1 MIQIFGTTA
10 VVVVVVT
17 ILEAFFGGRGR
28 GQATI
33 VIGVVLLAFGG
44 LLAMADRRLVFETVP
59 LIETA
64 RDYRFARDIVG
75 FFAGALFVG
84 CGVFGRVATGS
95 ARGHMQRLHEASVLA
110 AAEVKSAQE
119 LLTSVV
125 RSSISGVMILQAIRD
140 EAGLVVD
147 FTCRL
152 MNHEAE
158 QLLGRAATTLL
169 GEPLLKHV
177 PCLRREGFFNDAVSV
192 IEMKLPYMDER
203 RCRHGD
209 RERWYQV
216 AIVRHGDGVVAT
228 FADVSDRKRTEEQLR
243 HAAEHDTL
251 TGLPSRSLLTDR
263 LQQAIN
269 RAKRMAAY
277 QFGVLF
283 LDFDRFKI
291 INDSLGHDVGDQL
304 LMSISERLRANLRD
318 IDTPT
323 RLGEG
328 HLPARLGGDEFV
340 ILLDGITGARDAVVV
355 AERLQQALSEP
366 HMLDG
371 HEVISTASIGIVI
384 NDGKYET
391 PDEILRDADTA
402 MYQAKNSGK
411 ARHVVFDETMHNE
424 VMQRLHLEK
433 ELRAAA
439 EDLQFTLAYQ
449 PIVAMDTAT
458 LTGFEALIRWPH
470 SERGIVLPGNFIA
483 LAEELGLIVPIGKWV
498 LREACHQ
505 LKSWQKHYRGAKPLS
520 MAVNLSKQQLTD
532 PDLVDVVKDIIASSG
547 ISPSSLVL
555 EITESTIMDNL
566 DSLHPVLSRLRKEG
580 VRLAMDDFGTGH
592 SSLSF
597 LHRAPMDILK
607 IDRSFVNTTG
617 NPRDNGAIIHTVI
630 QLAHN
635 FEMDVVAEGI
645 ETVEQLALLL
655 SLDCNYGQGFLFSRP
670 VDKDKAWKY
679 LEKDY
684 QFTVDTGPREEPA
697 AAGPDAPASTPA
709 ATAPMADK
717 PAPTRPPIDKAAD
730 QAA

>member
-1 MIQIFGTTA
+1 MQ
-10 VVVVVVT
+10 
-17 ILEAFFGGRGR
+17 EA
-28 GQATI
+28 
-33 VIGVVLLAFGG
+33 
-44 LLAMADRRLVFETVP
+44 
-59 LIETA
+59 
-64 RDYRFARDIVG
+64 
-75 FFAGALFVG
+75 
-84 CGVFGRVATGS
+84 S
-95 ARGHMQRLHEASVLA
+95 ARA
-110 AAEVKSAQE
+110 AAELKSVQE
-119 LLTSVV
+119 LLSSVV
-125 RSSISGVMILQAIRD
+125 RSSISGVMILQAVRD
-140 EAGLVVD
+140 EAGIVVD

-158 QLLGRAATTLL
+158 QILGRAATTLI

-203 RCRHGD
+203 KCRHGD
-209 RERWYQV
+209 KDLWYQV

-228 FADVSDRKRTEEQLR
+228 FADVTNRKRTEGQLR

-269 RAKRMAAY
+269 RAKRMRGYRFA
-277 QFGVLF
+277 VLF

-291 INDSLGHDVGDQL
+291 INDSLGHEVGDQL
-304 LMSISERLRANLRD
+304 LISISKRLTANLRD

-328 HLPARLGGDEFV
+328 HLSARLGGDEFV
-340 ILLDGITGARDAVVV
+340 ILLDGISGPRDAVVV
-355 AERLQQALSEP
+355 AERLQTALSIP
-366 HMLDG
+366 HELDG

-384 NDGKYET
+384 VTKEGQYDRPE
-391 PDEILRDADTA
+391 DILRDADTA

-449 PIVAMDTAT
+449 PIISMQSAT
-458 LTGFEALIRWPH
+458 LVGFEALIRWPH

-498 LREACHQ
+498 LREACQQ
-505 LKSWQKHYRGAKPLS
+505 LKTWQKHFSGPKPLS
-520 MAVNLSKQQLTD
+520 MSVNLSKKQLTD
-532 PDLVDVVKDIIASSG
+532 PTLVETLQDIIASSG

-555 EITESTIMDNL
+555 EITESTVMDNL
-566 DSLHPVLSRLRKEG
+566 DDLRPVLSRLRKEG

-607 IDRSFVNTTG
+607 IDRSFVNSSG

-635 FEMDVVAEGI
+635 FDMDVVAEGI
-645 ETVEQLALLL
+645 ETVEQLALLQ
-655 SLDCNYGQGFLFSRP
+655 SLDCNYGQGYLFSRP
-670 VDKDKAWKY
+670 VDKEKAWAF
-679 LEKDY
+679 LAKDFH
-684 QFTVDTGPREEPA
+684 FTVHANDGANIDAVDGPL
-697 AAGPDAPASTPA
+697 
-709 ATAPMADK
+709 
-717 PAPTRPPIDKAAD
+717 D

>member
-1 MIQIFGTTA
+1 MIQIFGTAA

-17 ILEAFFGGRGR
+17 ILEMVFGGGGRG
-28 GQATI
+28 GPSI
-33 VIGVVLLAFGG
+33 MIGVVLLAAGG
-44 LLAMADRRLVFETVP
+44 MLALTDRRLVIDTVP
-59 LIETA
+59 FIDSA
-64 RDYRFARDIVG
+64 SDYRFARDILG
-75 FFAGALFVG
+75 LFAGALFAG
-84 CGVFGRVATGS
+84 CGLFGRLATAS
-95 ARGHMQRLHEASVLA
+95 AREQVQRLHEASVRA
-110 AAEVKSAQE
+110 AADVKSVQE
-119 LLTSVV
+119 LLNSVV
-125 RSSISGVMILQAIRD
+125 RSSMSGVMILQAIRD
-140 EAGLVVD
+140 EAGIVVD

-158 QLLGRAATTLL
+158 HILGRAATTLF

-203 RCRHGD
+203 PCRHGD
-209 RERWYQV
+209 REIWYQV
-216 AIVRHGDGVVAT
+216 AIVPHGDGVVAT
-228 FADVSDRKRTEEQLR
+228 FADVSDRKRNEEQLR
-243 HAAEHDTL
+243 RAAELDAL

-269 RAKRMAAY
+269 RAKRMPAY
-277 QFGVLF
+277 KFAVLF

-291 INDSLGHDVGDQL
+291 INDSLGHEVGDQL
-304 LMSISERLRANLRD
+304 LISISERLRANLRD

-328 HLPARLGGDEFV
+328 HMPARLGGDEFV
-340 ILLDGITGARDAVVV
+340 ILLDGITGPRDAVIV
-355 AERLQQALSEP
+355 AERLQTALSQP
-366 HMLDG
+366 HLLDG

-384 NDGKYET
+384 NDGKYER
-391 PDEILRDADTA
+391 PDDILRDADTA

-424 VMQRLHLEK
+424 VVQRLHLEK

-449 PIVAMDTAT
+449 PIVSLHTAS
-458 LTGFEALIRWPH
+458 LIGFEALIRWPH
-470 SERGIVLPGNFIA
+470 TERGILLPGNFIA

-498 LREACHQ
+498 LREACQQ
-505 LKSWQKHYRGAKPLS
+505 LKNWQKHFRGPKPLS

-532 PDLVDVVKDIIASSG
+532 PTLVETVKDILTSSG

-555 EITESTIMDNL
+555 EITESTVMDNL
-566 DSLHPVLSRLRKEG
+566 DDLGPVLSRLRKEG

-607 IDRSFVNTTG
+607 IDRSFVNSSG

-635 FEMDVVAEGI
+635 FDMDVVAEGI
-645 ETVEQLALLL
+645 ETVEQLALLQ
-655 SLDCNYGQGFLFSRP
+655 SLDCNFGQGYLFSRP
-670 VDKDKAWKY
+670 VDHEKAWKY
-679 LEKDY
+679 LEKDFH
-684 QFTVDTGPREEPA
+684 FTVHKDAVVDEPA
-697 AAGPDAPASTPA
+697 LDGPV
-709 ATAPMADK
+709 
-717 PAPTRPPIDKAAD
+717 D

>member
-1 MIQIFGTTA
+1 MIQIFGTA
-10 VVVVVVT
+10 GVVVVIVT
-17 ILEAFFGGRGR
+17 ILEVLFGGGGRG
-28 GQATI
+28 GPSI
-33 VIGVVLLAFGG
+33 MIGVALLAAGG
-44 LLAMADRRLVFETVP
+44 LLAVADQRMVIDTLPF
-59 LIETA
+59 IDSA
-64 RDYRFARDIVG
+64 NDYRFARDVVG
-75 FFAGALFVG
+75 FFGGAMFAG
-84 CGVFGRVATGS
+84 CGLFGRVATS
-95 ARGHMQRLHEASVLA
+95 SVREHVQHLHEATVRA

-119 LLTSVV
+119 LLNSVV

-140 EAGLVVD
+140 DAGIVVD
-147 FTCRL
+147 FTVRL

-158 QLLGRAATTLL
+158 QILGRAATTLL
-169 GEPLLKHV
+169 GEPLLRHV
-177 PCLRREGFFNDAVSV
+177 PCLQREGFFNDAVSV

-209 RERWYQV
+209 RELWYQV

-243 HAAEHDTL
+243 HAAEHDAL
-251 TGLPSRSLLTDR
+251 TGLPSRTLLTDR
-263 LQQAIN
+263 LQQSIN
-269 RAKRMAAY
+269 RAKRMSAY
-277 QFGVLF
+277 KFAVLF

-291 INDSLGHDVGDQL
+291 INDSLGHEVGDQL
-304 LMSISERLRANLRD
+304 LISISERLRANLRD

-340 ILLDGITGARDAVVV
+340 ILLDGITGPRDAVIV
-355 AERLQQALSEP
+355 AERLQTALSKP
-366 HMLDG
+366 HKLDG

-384 NDGKYET
+384 NDGQYES
-391 PDEILRDADTA
+391 PDDILRDADTA

-439 EDLQFTLAYQ
+439 EELQFTLAYQ

-458 LTGFEALIRWPH
+458 LIGFEALIRWPH
-470 SERGIVLPGNFIA
+470 TERGIVLPGNFIA

-498 LREACHQ
+498 LREACQQ
-505 LKSWQKHYRGAKPLS
+505 LKTWQKHFHGPKPLT

-532 PDLVDVVKDIIASSG
+532 PTLVDAVKDILASSG
-547 ISPSSLVL
+547 VSPSSLVL
-555 EITESTIMDNL
+555 EITESTIMDNFDDL
-566 DSLHPVLSRLRKEG
+566 RPVLSRLRKEG

-607 IDRSFVNTTG
+607 IDRSFVNSTG
-617 NPRDNGAIIHTVI
+617 SPRDNGAIIHTVI

-635 FEMDVVAEGI
+635 FDMDVVAEGI
-645 ETVEQLALLL
+645 ETVGQLALLQ
-655 SLDCNYGQGFLFSRP
+655 SLDCNYGQGYLFSRP
-670 VDKDKAWKY
+670 VDKEKAWKF
-679 LEKDY
+679 LEKDFH
-684 QFTVDTGPREEPA
+684 FTVTKDAIPDEAPDEAPDDATLDGPV
-697 AAGPDAPASTPA
+697 
-709 ATAPMADK
+709 
-717 PAPTRPPIDKAAD
+717 DKAA
-730 QAA
+730 

>member
-1 MIQIFGTTA
+1 MSDTMIQIFGTAA
-10 VVVVVVT
+10 VVVVIVT
-17 ILEAFFGGRGR
+17 ILETVFGRGGRSGPS
-28 GQATI
+28 I
-33 VIGVVLLAFGG
+33 MIGVMLLAAGG
-44 LLAMADRRLVFETVP
+44 LLAMADQRMVLDTVP
-59 LIETA
+59 FIHSVP
-64 RDYRFARDIVG
+64 DFRFARDIVG

-84 CGVFGRVATGS
+84 CGVFGRFATGNAREQVQRMQEAS
-95 ARGHMQRLHEASVLA
+95 ARA
-110 AAEVKSAQE
+110 AAELKSVQE
-119 LLTSVV
+119 LLSSVV
-125 RSSISGVMILQAIRD
+125 RSSISGVMILQAVRD
-140 EAGLVVD
+140 EAGIVVD

-158 QLLGRAATTLL
+158 QILGRAATTLI
-169 GEPLLKHV
+169 GELLLKHV

-203 RCRHGD
+203 KCRHGD
-209 RERWYQV
+209 KDLWYQV
-216 AIVRHGDGVVAT
+216 AIVKHGDGVVAT
-228 FADVSDRKRTEEQLR
+228 FADVTNRKENEGQLR
-243 HAAEHDTL
+243 RAAEHDTL
-251 TGLPSRSLLTDR
+251 TDLPSRSLLTDR

-269 RAKRMAAY
+269 RAKRMRGYRFA
-277 QFGVLF
+277 VLF

-291 INDSLGHDVGDQL
+291 INDSLGHEVGDQL
-304 LMSISERLRANLRD
+304 LISISKRLTANLRD

-328 HLPARLGGDEFV
+328 DLSARLGGDEFV
-340 ILLDGITGARDAVVV
+340 ILLDGISGPRDAVVV
-355 AERLQQALSEP
+355 AERLQTALSIP
-366 HMLDG
+366 HELDG

-384 NDGKYET
+384 VTKEGQYDRPE
-391 PDEILRDADTA
+391 DILRDADTA

-433 ELRAAA
+433 ELREAT

-449 PIVAMDTAT
+449 PIISMQSAT
-458 LTGFEALIRWPH
+458 LIGFEALIRWPH

-498 LREACHQ
+498 LREACQQ
-505 LKSWQKHYRGAKPLS
+505 LKTWQKHFSGPKPLS
-520 MAVNLSKQQLTD
+520 MSVNLSKKQLTD
-532 PDLVDVVKDIIASSG
+532 PTLVETLQDIIASSG

-555 EITESTIMDNL
+555 EITESTVMDNL
-566 DSLHPVLSRLRKEG
+566 DDLRPVLSRLRKEG

-607 IDRSFVNTTG
+607 IDRSFVNSSG

-635 FEMDVVAEGI
+635 FDMDVVAEGI
-645 ETVEQLALLL
+645 ETVEQLALLQ
-655 SLDCNYGQGFLFSRP
+655 SLDCNYGQGYLFSRP
-670 VDKDKAWKY
+670 VDKEKAWAF
-679 LEKDY
+679 LAKDFH
-684 QFTVDTGPREEPA
+684 FTVHANDGANIDAVDGPL
-697 AAGPDAPASTPA
+697 
-709 ATAPMADK
+709 
-717 PAPTRPPIDKAAD
+717 D